1 MATIQHLSATTPA
14 VQYLVQKDKHLAKV
28 MKMVGP
34 LDYQVET
41 DGYAFLTSQIVG
53 QMLSNKVAAVLTAR
67 LEDLCGGQI
76 TPQAIA
82 KLSAAEIRQIGISHA
97 KIGYIHN
104 LTAAVTSGALKLP
117 ELATKS
123 DQEVIKELTKIK
135 GIGNWSA
142 KMYLIFSLDRPN
154 VLPFEDLAFLQ
165 GYGWTYH
172 TDDYHAKA
180 VQKKCAKWRPYSSVA
195 ARYMY
200 RALDLGLTTEPF
212 HLFK

>member
-1 MATIQHLSATTPA
+1 MTLIQHLDADTPA
-14 VQYLVQKDKHLAKV
+14 VQYLASKDKHLAKV
-28 MKMVGP
+28 MAMVGP

-53 QMLSNKVAAVLTAR
+53 QMLSNKVAAVLTNR
-67 LEDLCGGQI
+67 LTKLCHGKISPATISQLTAEQI
-76 TPQAIA
+76 H
-82 KLSAAEIRQIGISHA
+82 QIGLSYP

-104 LTAAVTSGALKLP
+104 LTAAITKKELVLD
-117 ELATKS
+117 ELATLP
-123 DQEVIKELTKIK
+123 DQEIIETLTKIK

-154 VLPFEDLAFLQ
+154 VLPYEDLAFLQ
-165 GYGWTYH
+165 GYGWTYK
-172 TDDYHAKA
+172 TNDYRAKS
-180 VQKKCAKWRPYSSVA
+180 VQKKCHKWRPYTSIA

-200 RALDLGLTTEPF
+200 QALDLGLTKKEF